1 MHAMPATVHP
11 ELVDGPPII
20 LDAPKDEGLRRAQP
34 ERAEPAERTMAVA
47 RRSTGRLRL
56 FLLALPGILLLTPF
70 MLAVLFVLRFSFSA
84 DAQSIQ
90 GFSLERYVGLLD
102 PFFLRS
108 VVLTLK
114 LAALSTVI
122 CLVLAVPVAMLM
134 ASIRQPVWRRVVTSL
149 ILLPM
154 ILNLLIQSY
163 GWIMVLGP
171 KGIVNTL
178 LFNLGLV
185 DRPVQLLF
193 NEIGVLAGLV
203 QTALP
208 LAVFPI
214 LGAMRAISAEYL
226 EAGASLGAPPWRT
239 FRDITLPLLKPGLIG
254 AASIVFAF
262 NASAFAVPL
271 LLGGRRVQ
279 TMGVAIR
286 DMISPMFD
294 WAGAA
299 AAGVALI
306 AITVVSMVLATW
318 LSARTGRQLQPKGVA

>member
-1 MHAMPATVHP
+1 M
-11 ELVDGPPII
+11 
-20 LDAPKDEGLRRAQP
+20 
-34 ERAEPAERTMAVA
+34 
-47 RRSTGRLRL
+47 STLNSGRLRL
-56 FLLALPGILLLTPF
+56 TLLALPAVVLLLPF
-70 MLAVLFVLRFSFSA
+70 LLAVVFVLRFSFSA
-84 DAQSIQ
+84 DTQSID
-90 GFSLERYVGLLD
+90 GFSLERYLGLLD

-134 ASIRQPVWRRVVTSL
+134 AAITQPIWRRVVTSL

-171 KGIVNTL
+171 NGIINGVL
-178 LFNLGLV
+178 LKLGVL

-193 NEIGVLAGLV
+193 NEIGVLVGLV

-214 LGAMRAISAEYL
+214 LGSMRAISAQYL
-226 EAGASLGAPPWRT
+226 EASASLGAAPWRS

-299 AAGVALI
+299 AAGVTLI
-306 AITVVSMVLATW
+306 VITLATLMAATW
-318 LSARTGRQLQPKGVA
+318 LSTRTTQWQGAR

>member
-1 MHAMPATVHP
+1 M
-11 ELVDGPPII
+11 
-20 LDAPKDEGLRRAQP
+20 
-34 ERAEPAERTMAVA
+34 
-47 RRSTGRLRL
+47 STLNSGRLRL
-56 FLLALPGILLLTPF
+56 TLLALPAVVLLLPF
-70 MLAVLFVLRFSFSA
+70 LLAVVFVLRFSFSA
-84 DAQSIQ
+84 DTQSID
-90 GFSLERYVGLLD
+90 GFSLERYLGLLD

-134 ASIRQPVWRRVVTSL
+134 AAITQPIWRRVVTSL

-171 KGIVNTL
+171 NGIINGVL
-178 LFNLGLV
+178 LKLGVL

-193 NEIGVLAGLV
+193 NEIGVLVGLV

-214 LGAMRAISAEYL
+214 LGSMRAISAQYL
-226 EAGASLGAPPWRT
+226 EASASLGAPPWRS

-299 AAGVALI
+299 AAGVTLI
-306 AITVVSMVLATW
+306 AITLATLMAATW
-318 LSARTGRQLQPKGVA
+318 LSTRTTQWQGAR

>member
-1 MHAMPATVHP
+1 M
-11 ELVDGPPII
+11 
-20 LDAPKDEGLRRAQP
+20 
-34 ERAEPAERTMAVA
+34 
-47 RRSTGRLRL
+47 STLNSGRLRL
-56 FLLALPGILLLTPF
+56 ALLALPAVVLLLPF
-70 MLAVLFVLRFSFSA
+70 LLAVVFVLRFSFSA
-84 DAQSIQ
+84 DTQAID
-90 GFSLERYVGLLD
+90 GFSLERYLGLLD

-134 ASIRQPVWRRVVTSL
+134 AAITQPIWRRVVTSL

-171 KGIVNTL
+171 NGIINGVL
-178 LFNLGLV
+178 LKLGLL

-193 NEIGVLAGLV
+193 NEIGVLVGLV

-214 LGAMRAISAEYL
+214 LGSMRAISAQYL
-226 EAGASLGAPPWRT
+226 EASASLGAAPWRS

-299 AAGVALI
+299 AAGVTLI
-306 AITVVSMVLATW
+306 AITLATLMAATW
-318 LSARTGRQLQPKGVA
+318 LSTRTTQWQGAR

>member
-1 MHAMPATVHP
+1 M
-11 ELVDGPPII
+11 
-20 LDAPKDEGLRRAQP
+20 
-34 ERAEPAERTMAVA
+34 
-47 RRSTGRLRL
+47 STLNSGRLRL
-56 FLLALPGILLLTPF
+56 TLLALPALVLLLPF
-70 MLAVLFVLRFSFSA
+70 LLAVVFVLRFSFSA
-84 DAQSIQ
+84 DTQAID
-90 GFSLERYVGLLD
+90 GFSLERYLGLLD

-134 ASIRQPVWRRVVTSL
+134 ASITQPIWRRVVTSL

-171 KGIVNTL
+171 NGIINGVL
-178 LFNLGLV
+178 LKLGLL

-193 NEIGVLAGLV
+193 NEIGVLVGLV

-214 LGAMRAISAEYL
+214 LGSMRAISAQYL
-226 EAGASLGAPPWRT
+226 EASASLGAPPWRS

-299 AAGVALI
+299 AAGVTLI
-306 AITVVSMVLATW
+306 AITLATLMAATW
-318 LSARTGRQLQPKGVA
+318 LSTRTTQWQGAR

>member
-1 MHAMPATVHP
+1 M
-11 ELVDGPPII
+11 
-20 LDAPKDEGLRRAQP
+20 
-34 ERAEPAERTMAVA
+34 
-47 RRSTGRLRL
+47 STLNSGRLRL
-56 FLLALPGILLLTPF
+56 ALLALPAIVLLLPF
-70 MLAVLFVLRFSFSA
+70 LLAVVFVLRFSFSA
-84 DAQSIQ
+84 DTQSID
-90 GFSLERYVGLLD
+90 GFSLERYLGLLD

-134 ASIRQPVWRRVVTSL
+134 AAITQPIWRRVVTSL

-171 KGIVNTL
+171 NGIINGIL
-178 LFNLGLV
+178 LKLGVL

-193 NEIGVLAGLV
+193 NEIGVLVGLV

-214 LGAMRAISAEYL
+214 LGSMRAISAQYL
-226 EAGASLGAPPWRT
+226 EASASLGAAPWRS

-299 AAGVALI
+299 AAGVTLI
-306 AITVVSMVLATW
+306 AITLATLMAATW
-318 LSARTGRQLQPKGVA
+318 LSTRTTQWQGAR

>member
-1 MHAMPATVHP
+1 M
-11 ELVDGPPII
+11 
-20 LDAPKDEGLRRAQP
+20 
-34 ERAEPAERTMAVA
+34 
-47 RRSTGRLRL
+47 STLNSGRLRL
-56 FLLALPGILLLTPF
+56 ALLALPAVVLLLPF
-70 MLAVLFVLRFSFSA
+70 LLAVVFVLRFSFSA
-84 DAQSIQ
+84 DTQSID
-90 GFSLERYVGLLD
+90 GFSLERYLGLLD

-134 ASIRQPVWRRVVTSL
+134 AAITQPIWRRVVTSL

-171 KGIVNTL
+171 NGIINGVL
-178 LFNLGLV
+178 LKLGVL

-193 NEIGVLAGLV
+193 NEIGVLVGLV

-214 LGAMRAISAEYL
+214 LGSMRAISAQYL
-226 EAGASLGAPPWRT
+226 EASASLGAAPWRS

-306 AITVVSMVLATW
+306 AITLATLMAATW
-318 LSARTGRQLQPKGVA
+318 LSTRTTQWQGAR

>member
-1 MHAMPATVHP
+1 MPT
-11 ELVDGPPII
+11 LN
-20 LDAPKDEGLRRAQP
+20 
-34 ERAEPAERTMAVA
+34 
-47 RRSTGRLRL
+47 SGRLRL
-56 FLLALPGILLLTPF
+56 ALLALPAVVLLLPF
-70 MLAVLFVLRFSFSA
+70 LLAVVFVLRFSFSA
-84 DAQSIQ
+84 DTQAID
-90 GFSLERYVGLLD
+90 GFSLERYLGLLD

-134 ASIRQPVWRRVVTSL
+134 AAITQPIWRRVVTSL

-171 KGIVNTL
+171 NGIINGVL
-178 LFNLGLV
+178 LKLGLL

-193 NEIGVLAGLV
+193 NEIGVLVGLV

-214 LGAMRAISAEYL
+214 LGSMRAISAQYL
-226 EAGASLGAPPWRT
+226 EASASLGAAPWRS

-299 AAGVALI
+299 AAGVTLI
-306 AITVVSMVLATW
+306 AITLATLMAATW
-318 LSARTGRQLQPKGVA
+318 LSTRTTQWQGAR

>member
-1 MHAMPATVHP
+1 MEVLPLMLGGIEAPAPV
-11 ELVDGPPII
+11 EGPSTGARPT
-20 LDAPKDEGLRRAQP
+20 AGLRRPGP
-34 ERAEPAERTMAVA
+34 ERAAVA
-47 RRSTGRLRL
+47 PPRSSGRLRL
-56 FLLALPGILLLTPF
+56 FLMALPGLLLLTPF
-70 MLAVLFVLRFSFSA
+70 LLAVLFVLRFSFSA

-90 GFSLERYVGLLD
+90 GYSLERYAGLLD

-108 VVLTLK
+108 VGLTLK
-114 LAALSTVI
+114 LAAISTVI

-171 KGIVNTL
+171 RGIVNSL
-178 LFNLGLV
+178 LFQLGAI

-208 LAVFPI
+208 LAVFPV

-226 EAGASLGAPPWRT
+226 EAGASLGAAPWRT

-306 AITVVSMVLATW
+306 AITVVSIALATW
-318 LSARTGRQLQPKGVA
+318 LSSRSRRTAPPGGAH

>member
-1 MHAMPATVHP
+1 M
-11 ELVDGPPII
+11 
-20 LDAPKDEGLRRAQP
+20 
-34 ERAEPAERTMAVA
+34 
-47 RRSTGRLRL
+47 STLNSGRLRL
-56 FLLALPGILLLTPF
+56 ALLALPAVVLLLPF
-70 MLAVLFVLRFSFSA
+70 LLAVVFVLRFSFSA
-84 DAQSIQ
+84 DTQSID
-90 GFSLERYVGLLD
+90 GFSLERYLGLLD

-134 ASIRQPVWRRVVTSL
+134 AAITQPIWRRVVTSL

-171 KGIVNTL
+171 NGIINGVL
-178 LFNLGLV
+178 LKLGVL

-193 NEIGVLAGLV
+193 NEIGVLVGLV

-214 LGAMRAISAEYL
+214 LGSMRAISAQYL
-226 EAGASLGAPPWRT
+226 EASASLGAAPWRS

-299 AAGVALI
+299 AAGVTLI
-306 AITVVSMVLATW
+306 AITLATLMAATW
-318 LSARTGRQLQPKGVA
+318 LSTRTTQWQGAR

>member
-1 MHAMPATVHP
+1 MRSGRQKS
-11 ELVDGPPII
+11 L
-20 LDAPKDEGLRRAQP
+20 
-34 ERAEPAERTMAVA
+34 TM
-47 RRSTGRLRL
+47 SYFHSGRLRL
-56 FLLALPGILLLTPF
+56 ALLALPAVVLLLPF
-70 MLAVLFVLRFSFSA
+70 LLAVLFVLRFSFSG
-84 DAQSIQ
+84 DTQTIE
-90 GFSLERYVGLLD
+90 GFSLERYLGLLD

-134 ASIRQPVWRRVVTSL
+134 ASITQPIWRRVVTSL

-171 KGIVNTL
+171 NGIINGVL
-178 LFNLGLV
+178 LKLGLL

-193 NEIGVLAGLV
+193 NEIGVLVGLV

-214 LGAMRAISAEYL
+214 LGSMRAISTQYL
-226 EAGASLGAPPWRT
+226 EASASLGARPWVS

-299 AAGVALI
+299 AAGVTLI
-306 AITVVSMVLATW
+306 AITLATLMAATW
-318 LSARTGRQLQPKGVA
+318 LSTRTTQWQGAR

>member
-1 MHAMPATVHP
+1 M
-11 ELVDGPPII
+11 
-20 LDAPKDEGLRRAQP
+20 
-34 ERAEPAERTMAVA
+34 
-47 RRSTGRLRL
+47 STLNSGRLRL
-56 FLLALPGILLLTPF
+56 ALLALPAVVLLLPF
-70 MLAVLFVLRFSFSA
+70 LLAVVFVLRFSFSA
-84 DAQSIQ
+84 DTQAID
-90 GFSLERYVGLLD
+90 GFSLERYLGLLD

-134 ASIRQPVWRRVVTSL
+134 AAITQPIWRRVVTSL

-171 KGIVNTL
+171 NGIINGVL
-178 LFNLGLV
+178 LKLGVL

-193 NEIGVLAGLV
+193 NEIGVLVGLV

-214 LGAMRAISAEYL
+214 LGSMRAISAQYL
-226 EAGASLGAPPWRT
+226 EASASLGAPPWRS

-299 AAGVALI
+299 AAGVTLI
-306 AITVVSMVLATW
+306 AITLATLMAATW
-318 LSARTGRQLQPKGVA
+318 LSTRTTQWQGAR

>member
-1 MHAMPATVHP
+1 MTSLP
-11 ELVDGPPII
+11 
-20 LDAPKDEGLRRAQP
+20 
-34 ERAEPAERTMAVA
+34 
-47 RRSTGRLRL
+47 SGRLRL
-56 FLLALPGILLLTPF
+56 ALLALPALVLLLPF
-70 MLAVLFVLRFSFSA
+70 LMAIVFVLRFSFSA
-84 DAQSIQ
+84 DTQTVE
-90 GFSLERYVGLLD
+90 GFSLERYAGLLD

-134 ASIRQPVWRRVVTSL
+134 AAITQPIWRRVVTSL

-171 KGIVNTL
+171 NGIINGVL
-178 LFNLGLV
+178 LKLGLL

-193 NEIGVLAGLV
+193 NEIGVLVGLV

-214 LGAMRAISAEYL
+214 LGSMRAISGQYL
-226 EAGASLGAPPWRT
+226 EASASLGATPWVA

-294 WAGAA
+294 WAGAS

-306 AITVVSMVLATW
+306 AITLVTLMAATW
-318 LSARTGRQLQPKGVA
+318 LSTRLSSPATTARGAH

>member
-1 MHAMPATVHP
+1 MPT
-11 ELVDGPPII
+11 LN
-20 LDAPKDEGLRRAQP
+20 
-34 ERAEPAERTMAVA
+34 
-47 RRSTGRLRL
+47 SGRLRL
-56 FLLALPGILLLTPF
+56 TLLALPALVLLLPF
-70 MLAVLFVLRFSFSA
+70 LLAVVFVLRFSFSA
-84 DAQSIQ
+84 DTQAID
-90 GFSLERYVGLLD
+90 GFSLERYLGLLD

-134 ASIRQPVWRRVVTSL
+134 ASITQPIWRRVVTSL

-171 KGIVNTL
+171 NGIINGVL
-178 LFNLGLV
+178 LKLGLL

-193 NEIGVLAGLV
+193 NEIGVLVGLV

-214 LGAMRAISAEYL
+214 LGSMRAISAQYL
-226 EAGASLGAPPWRT
+226 EASASLGAPPWRS

-299 AAGVALI
+299 AAGVTLI
-306 AITVVSMVLATW
+306 AITLATLMAATW
-318 LSARTGRQLQPKGVA
+318 LSTRTTQWQGAR

>member
-1 MHAMPATVHP
+1 M
-11 ELVDGPPII
+11 
-20 LDAPKDEGLRRAQP
+20 
-34 ERAEPAERTMAVA
+34 
-47 RRSTGRLRL
+47 STLNSGRLRL
-56 FLLALPGILLLTPF
+56 ALLALPAVVLLLPF
-70 MLAVLFVLRFSFSA
+70 LLAVVFVLRFSFSA
-84 DAQSIQ
+84 DTQAIE
-90 GFSLERYVGLLD
+90 GFSLERYLGLLD

-134 ASIRQPVWRRVVTSL
+134 AAITQPIWRRVVTSL

-171 KGIVNTL
+171 NGIINGVL
-178 LFNLGLV
+178 LKLGVL

-193 NEIGVLAGLV
+193 NEIGVLVGLV

-214 LGAMRAISAEYL
+214 LGSMRAISAQYL
-226 EAGASLGAPPWRT
+226 EASASLGAAPWRS

-299 AAGVALI
+299 AAGVTLI
-306 AITVVSMVLATW
+306 AITLATLMAATW
-318 LSARTGRQLQPKGVA
+318 LSTRTTQWQGAR

>member
-1 MHAMPATVHP
+1 M
-11 ELVDGPPII
+11 
-20 LDAPKDEGLRRAQP
+20 
-34 ERAEPAERTMAVA
+34 
-47 RRSTGRLRL
+47 STLNSGRLRL
-56 FLLALPGILLLTPF
+56 TLLSLPAIVLLLPFLLA
-70 MLAVLFVLRFSFSA
+70 VVFVLRFSFSA
-84 DAQSIQ
+84 DTQSID
-90 GFSLERYVGLLD
+90 GFSLERYLGLLD

-134 ASIRQPVWRRVVTSL
+134 AAITQPIWRRVVTSL

-171 KGIVNTL
+171 NGIINGVL
-178 LFNLGLV
+178 LKLGVL

-193 NEIGVLAGLV
+193 NEIGVLVGLV

-214 LGAMRAISAEYL
+214 LGSMRAISAQYL
-226 EAGASLGAPPWRT
+226 EASASLGAAPWRS

-299 AAGVALI
+299 AAGVTLI
-306 AITVVSMVLATW
+306 AITLATLMAATW
-318 LSARTGRQLQPKGVA
+318 LSTRTTQWQGAR

>member
-1 MHAMPATVHP
+1 MTTATLP
-11 ELVDGPPII
+11 
-20 LDAPKDEGLRRAQP
+20 APKVPRQESP
-34 ERAEPAERTMAVA
+34 PMP
-47 RRSTGRLRL
+47 SPSSGRLRL
-56 FLLALPGILLLTPF
+56 FLLALPGLLLLTPF
-70 MLAVLFVLRFSFSA
+70 LLAVLFVLRFSFSA

-90 GFSLERYVGLLD
+90 GFSLERYAGLLD

-134 ASIRQPVWRRVVTSL
+134 ARVRQPIWRRIVTSL

-178 LFNLGLV
+178 LFNLGLT

-208 LAVFPI
+208 LAVFPV

-226 EAGASLGAPPWRT
+226 EAGASLGAAPWRT

-306 AITVVSMVLATW
+306 AITVLSMLLATW
-318 LSARTGRQLQPKGVA
+318 LSARAARATPSRQGAH

>member
-1 MHAMPATVHP
+1 MNTATLPSRPEPGAQSRTSSPMPP
-11 ELVDGPPII
+11 F
-20 LDAPKDEGLRRAQP
+20 
-34 ERAEPAERTMAVA
+34 
-47 RRSTGRLRL
+47 SSGRLRL
-56 FLLALPGILLLTPF
+56 LLLALPGLLLLTPF
-70 MLAVLFVLRFSFSA
+70 LLAVLFVLRFSFSA
-84 DAQSIQ
+84 DAQTIQ
-90 GFSLERYVGLLD
+90 GFSLERYIGLLD

-114 LAALSTVI
+114 LAAISTVV
-122 CLVLAVPVAMLM
+122 CLVLAVPVALLM

-171 KGIVNTL
+171 KGIVNTV

-185 DRPVQLLF
+185 ERPVQLLF

-208 LAVFPI
+208 LAVFPV

-226 EAGASLGAPPWRT
+226 EAGASLGAAPWRT

-306 AITVVSMVLATW
+306 GITVVSMVLANW
-318 LSARTGRQLQPKGVA
+318 LSSRSSRRLQTGGAH